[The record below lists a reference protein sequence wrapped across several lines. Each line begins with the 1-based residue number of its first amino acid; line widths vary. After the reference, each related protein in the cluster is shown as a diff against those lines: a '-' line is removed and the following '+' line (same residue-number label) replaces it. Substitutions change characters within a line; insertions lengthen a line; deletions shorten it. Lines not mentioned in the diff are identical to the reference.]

1 MDAAVDRLIEHVSIN
16 VLRKPDLQNDDIVTV
31 SGRTE
36 FDCSIFKGLCH
47 GEWFDVWLL
56 SAGME
61 MSDKPSFVRYD
72 HSIPLDEE
80 KRNQI
85 RPIPRPFARWRNQI
99 ELWKEE
105 LGKRGESADLVY
117 LCPVNSNCNH
127 FTVLEINEQDRK
139 IYHYDSN
146 APKGVIDGIMK
157 STRVRKLVQV
167 SQTSTS
173 SIRFQG

>member
-16 VLRKPDLQNDDIVTV
+16 VLRKLDLQNDDIVTV

-36 FDCSIFKGLCH
+36 FDCGIFKRLRH

-56 SAGME
+56 SVGIE
-61 MSDKPSFVRYD
+61 ISDKPSFVRYD

-85 RPIPRPFARWRNQI
+85 WPIPRPFAIRRNKI

-105 LGKRGESADLVY
+105 LGKRGKSADLVY
-117 LCPVNSNCNH
+117 LYPVNSNCNH
-127 FTVLEINEQDRK
+127 VTVL
-139 IYHYDSN
+139 
-146 APKGVIDGIMK
+146 
-157 STRVRKLVQV
+157 
-167 SQTSTS
+167 
-173 SIRFQG
+173 

>member
-16 VLRKPDLQNDDIVTV
+16 VLRKPDLRNDDIVTV

-36 FDCSIFKGLCH
+36 FDCNMFNRLRH

-61 MSDKPSFVRYD
+61 MSDKPSFVRHD
-72 HSIPLDEE
+72 HCIPLDEE
-80 KRNQI
+80 KRKQI
-85 RPIPRPFARWRNQI
+85 KPIPRPFTRWRNKI
-99 ELWKEE
+99 ESWRKE
-105 LGKRGESADLVY
+105 LDKRGEPIRLVY
-117 LCPVNSNCNH
+117 LCPLNSNCNH
-127 FTVLEINEQDRK
+127 FTALEINEQDEK

-146 APKGVIDGIMK
+146 APKGVIDGTVK
-157 STRVRKLVQV
+157 STRVRRLVQV

-173 SIRFQG
+173 RRHFQD

>member
-1 MDAAVDRLIEHVSIN
+1 LDAAVDRLIEHVSIN
-16 VLRKPDLQNDDIVTV
+16 VLRKPDLRNDDIVTV

-36 FDCSIFKGLCH
+36 FDCGMFKGLRH
-47 GEWFDVWLL
+47 GEWFNVWLL

-85 RPIPRPFARWRNQI
+85 RPIPRPFARWRNKI
-99 ELWKEE
+99 ESWREE
-105 LGKRGESADLVY
+105 LNKRGESVDLVY
-117 LCPVNSNCNH
+117 LCPLNSNRNH
-127 FTVLEINEQDRK
+127 FTVLEINEQYKK

-146 APKGVIDGIMK
+146 APKSIIDGTVK

-167 SQTSTS
+167 SQTLMSR
-173 SIRFQG
+173 IHFQD